1 MDDLKSKN
9 ATPKYDERLYKTYIL
24 TEGTNQEPV
33 TNVVLPDLENV
44 IQAKDWVDQ
53 NHL

>member
-1 MDDLKSKN
+1 MDFKHDRRVTQKH
-9 ATPKYDERLYKTYIL
+9 DERLYKTYIL
-24 TEGTNQEPV
+24 TEGTEKEPV
-33 TNVVLPDLENV
+33 SNVVLPDLENV

>member
-1 MDDLKSKN
+1 MENKN
-9 ATPKYDERLYKTYIL
+9 KYTAPSQDERLYKTYII
-24 TEGTNQEPV
+24 TTGVHKEPETNM
-33 TNVVLPDLENV
+33 TLPDLENV